1 MFRIK
6 ICGITRP
13 EDALAVA
20 SSGADAIGLN
30 FCQQS
35 PRFVS
40 EDQARQIAE
49 AADGSLAKVG
59 VFVNATCREIDQ
71 LCGAVGLDWVQL
83 HGDEPPEMLSELG
96 AWKILRAFRLDER
109 GLGPIADYLDACCAA
124 GRMPDAVLVDA
135 HIAGQYGGTGRTADW
150 QSLANPNR
158 DPASTESASG
168 SATDDRLADGV
179 DRGPADGVDRD
190 WRRGLPLVLA
200 GGLAPDNVAQAI
212 RTVRPDAVDTSS
224 GVESSPGVKD
234 AERCKRFI
242 GAAREALVELE

>member
-40 EDQARQIAE
+40 ADRARKIA
-49 AADGSLAKVG
+49 AATGGSLAKVG
-59 VFVNATCREIDQ
+59 VFANATSGEIDR

-83 HGDEPPEMLSELG
+83 HGDEPPELLSELG
-96 AWKILRAFRLDER
+96 AQKILRAFRLDDR
-109 GLGPIADYLDACCAA
+109 GLGPIADYLDACRVA

-135 HIAGQYGGTGRTADW
+135 HVAGQYGGTGRTVDW
-150 QSLANPNR
+150 QALTNSNR
-158 DPASTESASG
+158 DPAATESAS
-168 SATDDRLADGV
+168 RLAIG
-179 DRGPADGVDRD
+179 DRPADGVDSK

-200 GGLAPDNVAQAI
+200 GGLTPDNVAEAI
-212 RTVRPDAVDTSS
+212 RTVRPDAVDTAS
-224 GVESSPGVKD
+224 GVESAPGLKD
-234 AERCKRFI
+234 PDRCKRFI
-242 GAAREALVELE
+242 AAAREALAKFE